1 MMGSSSLFFFVAKS
15 SSPSSEK
22 VEVKTKK
29 AMKLSSHSTR
39 STRRNFGDL
48 SLHREEGKEERDNH
62 DNRLKSSSLWQL
74 HQKHQKWSS
83 TVFVSS
89 WCFVACVLLPM
100 HFSPP
105 SPATAS
111 TMTMEEDSNISSMN
125 NGKALFKGA
134 GGCIGCHAAG
144 GNIVE
149 AGKTL
154 SLQDLRKNGANGK
167 EDVAEVISLGKNK
180 MPGYGENCVGKGKC
194 TFAKRL
200 TEKEIDDLSAFVW
213 NVANDESELSWA
225 KALE

>member
-1 MMGSSSLFFFVAKS
+1 M
-15 SSPSSEK
+15 
-22 VEVKTKK
+22 
-29 AMKLSSHSTR
+29 TR
-39 STRRNFGDL
+39 
-48 SLHREEGKEERDNH
+48 
-62 DNRLKSSSLWQL
+62 
-74 HQKHQKWSS
+74 
-83 TVFVSS
+83 
-89 WCFVACVLLPM
+89 
-100 HFSPP
+100 
-105 SPATAS
+105 
-111 TMTMEEDSNISSMN
+111 EEDSNNSSMN

-134 GGCIGCHAAG
+134 GGCVGCHAAG

-213 NVANDESELSWA
+213 NVANDESESSWA

>member
-1 MMGSSSLFFFVAKS
+1 MRRRVRWLVSLRNASFCVVRSIFLHFFPLQLYK
-15 SSPSSEK
+15 
-22 VEVKTKK
+22 
-29 AMKLSSHSTR
+29 MKR
-39 STRRNFGDL
+39 SL
-48 SLHREEGKEERDNH
+48 
-62 DNRLKSSSLWQL
+62 RLVYI
-74 HQKHQKWSS
+74 KWSS

-213 NVANDESELSWA
+213 NVANDESESSWA

>member
-1 MMGSSSLFFFVAKS
+1 MEEESNNNSSS
-15 SSPSSEK
+15 
-22 VEVKTKK
+22 
-29 AMKLSSHSTR
+29 
-39 STRRNFGDL
+39 
-48 SLHREEGKEERDNH
+48 
-62 DNRLKSSSLWQL
+62 
-74 HQKHQKWSS
+74 
-83 TVFVSS
+83 
-89 WCFVACVLLPM
+89 
-100 HFSPP
+100 
-105 SPATAS
+105 
-111 TMTMEEDSNISSMN
+111 N

-134 GGCIGCHAAG
+134 GGCVGCHAAG

-200 TEKEIDDLSAFVW
+200 TEEEIDDLSAFVW
-213 NVANDESELSWA
+213 NVANDESESWA

>member
-1 MMGSSSLFFFVAKS
+1 MGSSSLLLFA
-15 SSPSSEK
+15 SSPSSER
-22 VEVKTKK
+22 VEMKTKK

-62 DNRLKSSSLWQL
+62 DNRLKSSSSWQIQ
-74 HQKHQKWSS
+74 QKHQKWSS

-105 SPATAS
+105 SPAMAS
-111 TMTMEEDSNISSMN
+111 TMTMEEESNNNSSCN

-180 MPGYGENCVGKGKC
+180 MPGYGENCVGKGEC
-194 TFAKRL
+194 TFAIRL

-213 NVANDESELSWA
+213 NVANDESESWA

>member
-1 MMGSSSLFFFVAKS
+1 MGSSSLLLFA
-15 SSPSSEK
+15 SSPSSER
-22 VEVKTKK
+22 VEMKTKK
-29 AMKLSSHSTR
+29 AMKLSSNSTR
-39 STRRNFGDL
+39 STRNFDLDL
-48 SLHREEGKEERDNH
+48 SSHRERKEERDNH
-62 DNRLKSSSLWQL
+62 DNRVSSSSWQI
-74 HQKHQKWSS
+74 QNQKWSS

-89 WCFVACVLLPM
+89 CCFVACVLLPM

-105 SPATAS
+105 SPAMAS
-111 TMTMEEDSNISSMN
+111 TMTMEEESNNNSSSN

-134 GGCIGCHAAG
+134 GGCVGCHAAG

-213 NVANDESELSWA
+213 NVANDESESWA